1 MEQSAEIGVIESTD
15 AKMRQDSVDIGSYP
29 FSTSERYQVAS
40 APCAKT
46 IEWIREKYGEEIAT
60 FASIDFDPTLET
72 SEHIR
77 DARLFVRHGIQA
89 LQIPDVNFVLSQDVQ
104 TGLLLAK
111 RDSRLI
117 DSLKALHQNMQR
129 GINGVQI
136 HRSGVT
142 GIEPNATTVFLPSAL
157 HVDQTVQTYMTSI
170 PQLRPRD
177 GETESEM
184 QQRLFQERRNAFT
197 LYKELLDTEHMQGL
211 HATDLQHILE
221 VCFRLTNG
229 QQPSFILTTGFGG
242 SEDQPSTRMPS
253 YISGACEI
261 LRIFKRYRDSG
272 SIRHMPKLRI
282 LNAFKIAGLVN
293 HMDTERIGK
302 SAQNMQSVLRSFV
315 DRFAPDIAE
324 CVYFETDEGIS
335 YPTMSEAQEYFAH
348 LPTEHPSH
356 QKIASQAA
364 RMMKKERLNNQEE
377 AVHRVQQYIAAHI
390 SIFLDVIASDWHGGT
405 SYVENKPD
413 IVWSIGGKGEQF
425 FNEFRRMFSEDR
437 QGPDHLHASYHPLSV
452 RTLQKAGQHPPYYH
466 LHPVDTSV
474 YELNGEPIVPDITSI
489 KDKAVA
495 KSIDVD
501 YKALLSMVK
510 NAVAREHG
518 RSESDV
524 ADAEADATLKSF
536 FLSLGKH
543 A

>member
-1 MEQSAEIGVIESTD
+1 VT
-15 AKMRQDSVDIGSYP
+15 
-29 FSTSERYQVAS
+29 
-40 APCAKT
+40 
-46 IEWIREKYGEEIAT
+46 
-60 FASIDFDPTLET
+60 
-72 SEHIR
+72 EHIQE
-77 DARLFVRHGIQA
+77 ARQFVRHGIQA
-89 LQIPDVNFVLSQDVQ
+89 LQITDAPFEMPRDVQ

-111 RDSRLI
+111 KDTRHINILQGLR
-117 DSLKALHQNMQR
+117 QNIQR

-142 GIEPNATTVFLPSAL
+142 GIESNATTVFMPSAL
-157 HVDQTVQTYMTSI
+157 HVDQSVKAYMTSV

-184 QQRLFQERRNAFT
+184 QQRLFQERRNAFV
-197 LYKELLDTEHMQGL
+197 LYKELLDTEQMQGL

-242 SEDQPSTRMPS
+242 SEDQPSTRTPS

-348 LPTEHPSH
+348 LPAEHPSH

-390 SIFLDVIASDWHGGT
+390 SIFLDVIAPDWHKDT

-437 QGPDHLHASYHPLSV
+437 RGPDHLHASYHPLSV

-474 YELNGEPIVPDITSI
+474 YELNGEPIVPDIKSI

-510 NAVAREHG
+510 NAVARERG

-524 ADAEADATLKSF
+524 SDAEADATLKSF